1 METTVNYDT
10 PLYSISVAAKI
21 LGISV
26 HTLRMYEKEGLIIPF
41 KKETSHRLYSQ
52 YDIDRIQC
60 IRKAINEYKISING
74 IKTIYSFIPCWEIIG
89 CSEIEKNNCDSYTT
103 ESAPCW
109 THHHINNPCSLLECR
124 SCEVYRNFSECKSVK
139 SSIIQLLKDK

>member
-1 METTVNYDT
+1 METTVNYET

-41 KKETSHRLYSQ
+41 KKKTSHRLYSQ
-52 YDIDRIQC
+52 CDIDRLSC
-60 IRKAINEYKISING
+60 IRKAINESKISING
-74 IKTIYSFIPCWEIIG
+74 IKTIYSLIPCWEIIG
-89 CSEIEKNNCDSYTT
+89 CSEVDKSNCNAYKTN
-103 ESAPCW
+103 SAPCW
-109 THHHINNPCSLLECR
+109 SHQHINNTCSNIECR
-124 SCEVYRNFSECKSVK
+124 ICEVYRNFSECKSVK